1 MTRPLPASQVAR
13 LLTEI
18 GRRTALRGGNPFR
31 AKAYQ
36 RAAESLLALPAPLD
50 EVIASGELQTIPG
63 VGSAIADIIE
73 KLSTT
78 GTHPALERMRRE
90 TPEGLMDIMAL
101 PGMRPDRAAKL
112 YEKLGIASLADLEKA
127 AKGGKLAATKGF
139 GPAFQRKVLQSF
151 DIRRTAAGA
160 RHMHRA
166 SALLDSAAAHIRR
179 RDPRVTDVH
188 IAGDLRRGCELIRD
202 LAVVA
207 TLKQIEGD
215 PYARKSGDITV
226 HYTDAVREGAAL
238 LFATGSKAHLSA
250 LRKLAGEKSMQLS
263 SAGLFKNEKCIAAES
278 ERAIYKALGLAFI
291 EPELREGADEI
302 ALARGKRLPKLVTQ
316 QDIRGILHAH
326 TDLSDGVNTLEE
338 MAEAVRQRGYEYFG
352 VADHS
357 QSAHYVG
364 GLSLEEIGIQHAAI
378 DRLNRN
384 YGSAF
389 RIFKGVESDIL
400 PDGSLD
406 YPDDILTRFDFVI
419 ASVHGQF
426 RKDRK
431 EQTERILRAVR
442 HPRTRILGHMTGRQ
456 LLRRP
461 GYEIDIEKVLKA
473 CAQHNVAVEINA
485 NPWRL
490 DLDWRWHQKALEI
503 GCTMSVNPDAHSITE
518 IDLTRWGVAMARKGR
533 VPADK
538 VLTARSLVEIATF
551 FTKRGGP
558 R

>member
-101 PGMRPDRAAKL
+101 PGMRPERAAKL
-112 YEKLGIASLADLEKA
+112 YEKLGVASIADLEKA
-127 AKGGKLAATKGF
+127 AKEGKLAKTKGF
-139 GPAFQRKVLQSF
+139 GPAFERKVLQGL
-151 DIRRTAAGA
+151 DIVRAGAGA

-166 SALLDSAAAHIRR
+166 AALLEAASDHIRR
-179 RDPRVTDVH
+179 RHPDIQEVH

-202 LAVVA
+202 LALVA
-207 TLKQIEGD
+207 TFKHIEGD
-215 PYARKSGDITV
+215 PYVRKSGDIAV
-226 HYTDAVREGAAL
+226 HYTDAARGGAAL

-250 LRKLAGEKSMQLS
+250 LKKLANGKNMQLS
-263 SAGLFKNEKCIAAES
+263 SSGLFKNGKCIAAES

-302 ALARGKRLPKLVTQ
+302 ALARRKRLPKLVTQ

-357 QSAHYVG
+357 QSAHYAG

-406 YPDDILTRFDFVI
+406 YPDDILARFDFVI

-431 EQTERILRAVR
+431 EQTERILRAIR

-503 GCTMSVNPDAHSITE
+503 GCTMSVNPDAHSIAE

-538 VLTARSLVEIATF
+538 VLTARSLVEIAKF
-551 FTKRGGP
+551 FAKRGGP